1 QIRAN
6 WKLPK
11 PDQLEIKVPL
21 QDGPPGPATVLIKQY
36 GMTKPDEI
44 TLRVYSEAAHLDRFA
59 INAGDQEGVLTGTR
73 LDEVSSLDLKGI
85 HFLPVAL
92 SRANQTDELRL
103 SAPNASATDMQPEQK
118 LMRVLEVSTTIEA
131 PRPKV
136 TLISKSIQ
144 SPIASPIHLENQ
156 DDLPQDGRLSFA
168 LKTEIPDT
176 FPRTEKIEVAASDR
190 SFNVLLSVSDGN
202 LILQDAR
209 SVLAIL
215 EPLKQFGPSAFGP
228 LRFRP
233 VASDGLK
240 GDWQPLVSLV
250 RMPSLNEIR
259 CPIEPDQQCTLEG
272 ANLFLIESIASDAE
286 FKHA

>member
-1 QIRAN
+1 
-6 WKLPK
+6 
-11 PDQLEIKVPL
+11 
-21 QDGPPGPATVLIKQY
+21 
-36 GMTKPDEI
+36 MTKPDEI
-44 TLRVYSEAAHLDRFA
+44 TLRVYSEAAHLERFA

-103 SAPNASATDMQPEQK
+103 SAPYASATDMQPEQK
-118 LMRVLEVSTTIEA
+118 LMASVSLKDGRVLEVSTTIEA

-176 FPRTEKIEVAASDR
+176 FPRDR
-190 SFNVLLSVSDGN
+190 KSTRLNSSHQIISYAVFC
-202 LILQDAR
+202 
-209 SVLAIL
+209 
-215 EPLKQFGPSAFGP
+215 LK
-228 LRFRP
+228 
-233 VASDGLK
+233 K
-240 GDWQPLVSLV
+240 
-250 RMPSLNEIR
+250 
-259 CPIEPDQQCTLEG
+259 
-272 ANLFLIESIASDAE
+272 
-286 FKHA
+286 KK